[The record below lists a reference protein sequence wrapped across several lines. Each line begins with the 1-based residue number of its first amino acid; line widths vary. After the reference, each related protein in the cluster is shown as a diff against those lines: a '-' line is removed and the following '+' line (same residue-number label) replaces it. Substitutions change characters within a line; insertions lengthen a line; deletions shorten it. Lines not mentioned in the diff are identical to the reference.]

1 MHSDLTGRGA
11 IRAAAFLLFLAA
23 GSMAVAQTPTESD
36 LQALRFYLAEDN
48 EDAVRAELRRLQ
60 IEYPSWEV
68 PDDLTEL
75 KRDVPGS
82 SINRIYSLIEQE
94 DFDAARE
101 AINQTAETY
110 PDWSPSADLLE
121 TLAIQ
126 EAQSNFDDAIDLN
139 DGTTAIEIAR
149 SNPALLRCERVNNA
163 WLLAERYAEVGEPA
177 TAMRVYDGVVRT
189 CTDVDILI
197 ATLEKAAAYA
207 DLAELSELADAARGQ
222 APSAESRINEVE
234 DRLRAG
240 MGAPP
245 NNPQTASGTIPLP
258 GAGAPTGNRERTSS
272 VVAAPTMSTTGMSAP
287 AMSLRPVPRPSDLDA
302 LLTAP
307 AITRQRSTA
316 PAAPVASGGAVS
328 SGGSGMLSRARSA
341 ADRGDWH
348 GCVAASAGSQQ
359 GDVVA
364 QRGWC
369 VLNIGRP
376 MQALADFRRA
386 ASTAS
391 TARTRVDSSYGAAL
405 AMLQLNMTDEAAQ
418 VAATTHFTADQ
429 RREIEGQILDKRG
442 VAAYE
447 RGDYRRAIAYF
458 DELERVTGTVRRDLA
473 LLRGYAYLNSGQRQA
488 AKAEFMRL
496 HNQMAT
502 PATRRALSQI
512 FD

>member
-11 IRAAAFLLFLAA
+11 VRAAAFLLFLAV
-23 GSMAVAQTPTESD
+23 GSMAAAQTPTESD

-48 EDAVRAELRRLQ
+48 EDAVRSELRRLQ

-82 SINRIYSLIEQE
+82 SINRIYSLIEQRN
-94 DFDAARE
+94 FAAARE
-101 AINQTAETY
+101 AINQTAESY

-126 EAQSNFDDAIDLN
+126 EAQSNFDDAIDMD
-139 DGTTAIEIAR
+139 DGATAIEIAR

-163 WLLAERYAEVGEPA
+163 WLLAERYAEVGEPD
-177 TAMRVYDGVVRT
+177 TALRVYDGVVRT

-207 DLAELSELADAARGQ
+207 DPNELGDLADAARGQ
-222 APSAESRINEVE
+222 VPSAEGRIDQVE

-240 MGAPP
+240 MGAPAINTSSAP
-245 NNPQTASGTIPLP
+245 GTIPLP
-258 GAGAPTGNRERTSS
+258 RTEAAEGGRVATSS
-272 VVAAPTMSTTGMSAP
+272 AVAAPAPSVSVTAAP
-287 AMSLRPVPRPSDLDA
+287 AMSLRPVRRPADLDA

-307 AITRQRSTA
+307 AIARQRDST
-316 PAAPVASGGAVS
+316 PSAPVTSARASS
-328 SGGSGMLSRARSA
+328 SGGSGVLARARSA
-341 ADRGDWH
+341 AERGDWR
-348 GCVAASAGSQQ
+348 GCVSATSGSQQ
-359 GDVVA
+359 ADVVA

-369 VLNIGRP
+369 VMNIGRP

-386 ASTAS
+386 ASSAS
-391 TARTRVDSSYGAAL
+391 TARARIDSSYGAAL
-405 AMLQLNMTDEAAQ
+405 AMLQLNMIDEAAQ
-418 VAATTHFTADQ
+418 IAATTHFTADQ

-447 RGDYRRAIAYF
+447 RGDFRRAIAYF

-488 AKAEFMRL
+488 AKAEFMHL

-502 PATRRALSQI
+502 PATRRALSRV